1 MKLLRLVDKEAEY
14 RNYLEILA
22 LDDDFM
28 GVLRRYNQ
36 QKRLIVMKQIID
48 DILRDNPEGNG
59 DWEFIGW
66 RDRELNGGA
75 K

>member
-1 MKLLRLVDKEAEY
+1 MERKVSKEDEY

-36 QKRLIVMKQIID
+36 NKRMIVMKQIID
-48 DILRDNPEGNG
+48 DVLRDNPEGNG

-66 RDRELNGGA
+66 RDRELLTGGV